1 MLGGVPITVLYNDR
15 VARRLERLIR
25 RMAYGD
31 ALIRRGW
38 RLEYVCPDRGFVH
51 YRLYRG
57 DELVG
62 IQYVRSASWLAD
74 VQQGL
79 AAYLSIVG
87 FTPANTQLRIG
98 GSRTR
103 LRAPTNRLPKLFI
116 VNFDDDEPDEPEL
129 N

>member
-1 MLGGVPITVLYNDR
+1 MIAAPITVLYNDR

-31 ALIRRGW
+31 ALIRHGW
-38 RLEYVCPDRGFVH
+38 RLEYVRPDRGLVH

-57 DELVG
+57 NELVG
-62 IQYVRSASWLAD
+62 IQYVRAASWLAE
-74 VQQGL
+74 VQRGL

-87 FTPANTQLRIG
+87 FTPTNTRLRIG

-103 LRAPTNRLPKLFI
+103 LSAPTNRLPKLFI
-116 VNFDDDEPDEPEL
+116 VDFDTDDPDEAEW